1 MLRKILAN
9 FVLSSLPPVVK
20 PLKNLLLIQPKSF
33 LKKLYPKAVWKIN
46 TTEKIIYLTFDDGP
60 IPGLTEWVLDE
71 LKRYNA
77 KATFFCVGAN
87 ILKHPEVF
95 KRLKNEGHRVANHT
109 MFHCKGF
116 KKNVKEYLSEV
127 HDCGQLV
134 NNNLFRPP
142 YGQLKRSQ
150 YKALIKNKYKIV
162 FWDVISYDYEKI
174 APEHCFKNVV
184 CNTKNGSIV
193 LFHDNLKAENNLKYT
208 LPLFLKHFA
217 NLQFQFNVIEP

>member
-1 MLRKILAN
+1 MP
-9 FVLSSLPPVVK
+9 FVVK

-60 IPGLTEWVLDE
+60 IPDLTEWVLDE
-71 LKRYNA
+71 LNKYNA

-87 ILKHPEVF
+87 ILRHETIF
-95 KRLKNEGHRVANHT
+95 KRILNEGHQVANHT
-109 MFHCKGF
+109 MFHSKGF
-116 KKNVKEYLSEV
+116 KHSVKEYLSEIN
-127 HDCGQLV
+127 DCKQLV
-134 NNNLFRPP
+134 KNNLFRPP

-150 YKALIKNKYKIV
+150 YKALINNKYKIV

-174 APEHCFKNVV
+174 NAEQCAKNVIS
-184 CNTKNGSIV
+184 NTKNGSIV
-193 LFHDNLKAENNLKYT
+193 LFHDNIKAEKNMKYA

-217 NLQFQFNVIEP
+217 NLQYQFKTLE